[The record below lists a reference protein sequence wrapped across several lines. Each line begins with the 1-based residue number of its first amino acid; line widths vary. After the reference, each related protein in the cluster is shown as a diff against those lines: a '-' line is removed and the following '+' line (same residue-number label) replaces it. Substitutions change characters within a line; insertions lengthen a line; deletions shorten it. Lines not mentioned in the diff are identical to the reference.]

1 MYDAVTSR
9 PAPATKARDT
19 MRILVI
25 DDDPVYRETARMFL
39 SMFGREVTLAEN
51 GTAGL
56 ARAAQG
62 DFDVMI
68 VDLEMPDMTGLEVI
82 AATRAMER
90 QRDLPIIMVTSRDD
104 APAIDRAY
112 ELGASS
118 FIVKPVNWTL
128 LDHAIR
134 FVRRAAMNEVT
145 ARRAYANAE
154 ALSRAKDNL
163 ISVIRHEMKTP
174 LSAITGFT
182 QLAVEAQQSGDLSQ
196 LKEHLEFVRQSGERL
211 MASFL
216 DMSTYSD
223 LIAQK
228 ALDSLL
234 IVNPNWILG
243 EAIEHRERAIAKA
256 GLELVIQEEP
266 RVLRMQADQTML
278 VSALVRLID
287 NVIAHASGASR
298 ITVSS
303 RLVDNGR
310 IEFAVTD
317 DGLGMPPERVA
328 ACLAPFSQENMS
340 LARMREGLGLGLP
353 ITTEI
358 VRLHAGS
365 LTMTSAPGKGTTVT
379 ISLPVEP

>member
-1 MYDAVTSR
+1 MFDAVSSR
-9 PAPATKARDT
+9 QGAASKAPEA

-39 SMFGREVTLAEN
+39 SMFGRQAVLAEN

-56 ARAAQG
+56 ARVANE

-82 AATRAMER
+82 AATRAMPR

-134 FVRRAAMNEVT
+134 FVRRAAMNEVM
-145 ARRAYANAE
+145 ARRAHADAE

-182 QLAVEAQQSGDLSQ
+182 QLAVEAQSSGDLSG

-228 ALDSLL
+228 TLASSVT
-234 IVNPNWILG
+234 VNPNWILG
-243 EAIEHRERAIAKA
+243 EAIEHRQRTIDQA
-256 GLELVIQEEP
+256 GLKLVIHEEP
-266 RVLRMQADQTML
+266 RVLRMQADQSLL
-278 VSALVRLID
+278 VSAMVRLID
-287 NVIAHASGASR
+287 NVIAHAAQAR
-298 ITVSS
+298 TITVASAH
-303 RLVDNGR
+303 RDGR
-310 IEFAVTD
+310 ILFSVID
-317 DGLGMPPERVA
+317 DGIGMAPDRVA

-358 VRLHAGS
+358 VRLHRGQ
-365 LTMTSAPGKGTTVT
+365 LTMQSQPGQGTQVT
-379 ISLPVEP
+379 MSLPVEP

>member
-1 MYDAVTSR
+1 MFDPVPVRNGAASKSRDA
-9 PAPATKARDT
+9 
-19 MRILVI
+19 MRILVV

-39 SMFGREVTLAEN
+39 SMFGRQVVLAEN
-51 GTAGL
+51 GSAGL
-56 ARAAQG
+56 AQVTNN

-82 AATRAMER
+82 AATRAMPR

-134 FVRRAAMNEVT
+134 FVRRAALNEIT
-145 ARRAYANAE
+145 ARRAHADAE

-182 QLAVEAQQSGDLSQ
+182 QLAVEAQRSGDLSG

-228 ALDSLL
+228 ALESPAT
-234 IVNPNWILG
+234 INPNWILG
-243 EAIEHRERAIAKA
+243 EAIEHRERAIAQA
-256 GLELVIQEEP
+256 GLTLVINEEP
-266 RVLRMQADQTML
+266 RVLRMQADQTLL
-278 VSALVRLID
+278 VSAVVRLID
-287 NVIAHASGASR
+287 NVIAHATHARTITIASAYQ
-298 ITVSS
+298 
-303 RLVDNGR
+303 DGR
-310 IEFAVTD
+310 IRLSVKD
-317 DGLGMPPERVA
+317 DGIGMPPERVA
-328 ACLAPFSQENMS
+328 ACLAPFSQETMS

-358 VRLHAGS
+358 VRLHQGQM
-365 LTMTSAPGKGTTVT
+365 TMQSQPGQGTEVS
-379 ISLPVEP
+379 ISLPLEA

>member
-1 MYDAVTSR
+1 MFD
-9 PAPATKARDT
+9 PAPVRHGAASRSPDA
-19 MRILVI
+19 MRILVV

-39 SMFGREVTLAEN
+39 SMFGRQVVLAEN
-51 GTAGL
+51 GAAGL
-56 ARAAQG
+56 ARVAN
-62 DFDVMI
+62 DEFDVMI

-82 AATRAMER
+82 AATRAMPR

-134 FVRRAAMNEVT
+134 FVRRAALNEIT
-145 ARRAYANAE
+145 ARRAHADAE

-182 QLAVEAQQSGDLSQ
+182 QLAVEAQRSGDLSG

-228 ALDSLL
+228 SLESPA
-234 IVNPNWILG
+234 IINPNWIIG
-243 EAIEHRERAIAKA
+243 EAIEHRERAIAQA
-256 GLELVIQEEP
+256 GLNLVIHEEP
-266 RVLRMQADQTML
+266 RVLRMQADQTLL
-278 VSALVRLID
+278 VSAIVRLID
-287 NVIAHASGASR
+287 NVISHATHARTITIASAHR
-298 ITVSS
+298 
-303 RLVDNGR
+303 DGR
-310 IEFAVTD
+310 ILLSVMD
-317 DGLGMPPERVA
+317 DGIGMPPERVA
-328 ACLAPFSQENMS
+328 ACLAPFSQETMS

-358 VRLHAGS
+358 VRLHQGQLKMQS
-365 LTMTSAPGKGTTVT
+365 QPGQGTQVS
-379 ISLPVEP
+379 ISLPVEA